1 MHTQLQVKRFRV
13 AAVSLL
19 MGALFL
25 AGLWAAP
32 PATLD
37 IGNWTGYWAA
47 NKVMTANPG
56 SLAQDGD
63 ALKVAGYSLGLNAQ
77 YALKTVLSVP
87 FDNKPVHLRMSFEG
101 EFLGADT
108 GIGFTSSSSYIVI
121 ALRAP
126 SDRTIFWSQPCYAF
140 LLWENQASI
149 QKYGKG
155 SIFTDPIWVAKYSD
169 FLAIGFKTFPIGKD
183 VDVVVSAVN
192 EGPIPRLS
200 LKVNGVEMIN
210 APDNKNGQV
219 VRTGAKEF
227 LIVGTSATNKSV
239 GDRVSQSSVTISR
252 LDSDS
257 N

>member
-1 MHTQLQVKRFRV
+1 MHKHFQATHFRV
-13 AAVSLL
+13 AAASLV
-19 MGALFL
+19 MGAVALG
-25 AGLWAAP
+25 GLWASP

-37 IGNWTGYWAA
+37 ISNWTGYWAA

-56 SLAQDGD
+56 SIARDGD
-63 ALKVAGYSLGLNAQ
+63 ALKLSGYSLGLNAQ
-77 YALKTVLSVP
+77 YALKTALSVP
-87 FDNKPVHLRMSFEG
+87 FDNKPVHLKLSFDG
-101 EFLGADT
+101 EFLGSDT
-108 GIGFTSSSSYIVI
+108 GIGFASSSSYII
-121 ALRAP
+121 IGLRAP

-140 LLWENQASI
+140 LLWESQVSI

-169 FLAIGFKTFPIGKD
+169 FPAIGFKTFPIGQD
-183 VDVVVSAVN
+183 VDVVVSAMN

-200 LKVNGVEMIN
+200 IKVNGVEMIN

-239 GDRVSQSSVTISR
+239 GDRVSRSSVTISR

-257 N
+257 D